1 MAAELGRHAGGR
13 PTKLTPERQAKI
25 VDAIR
30 AGVPPET
37 AAAFAGIDES
47 TFYRWLARGRG
58 PEAESLY
65 AEFAAQVRE
74 AMAEWETRDI
84 LLIGEAA
91 RTDWR
96 AAAWRLERR
105 LPKRYGRRERHE
117 IVNGDE
123 AAFRVA
129 IGQQPMNVQ
138 ELHRQAAIE
147 AAQQQQLDEGSDDDV
162 GA

>member
-1 MAAELGRHAGGR
+1 MAADTQRRHPGGR
-13 PTKLTPERQAKI
+13 PTKLTPERQVKI

-37 AAAFAGIDES
+37 AAAYAASTSRPSTAGCAAAATHRQSRS
-47 TFYRWLARGRG
+47 TPPSRIEVRQALAER
-58 PEAESLY
+58 
-65 AEFAAQVRE
+65 
-74 AMAEWETRDI
+74 ETRDI

-91 RTDWR
+91 RSDWR

-129 IGQQPMNVQ
+129 FGQQPRTLQ
-138 ELHRQAAIE
+138 ELHQAAALE
-147 AAQQQQLDEGSDDDV
+147 AADDSNDHEEVDDERP
-162 GA
+162 

>member
-1 MAAELGRHAGGR
+1 VAAELERRPGGR
-13 PTKLTPERQAKI
+13 PTKLNEGRQAKLC
-25 VDAIR
+25 DAIR

-37 AAAFAGIDES
+37 AAAYAGIDES
-47 TFYRWLARGRG
+47 TFYRWLQRGRVADAD
-58 PEAESLY
+58 PLY
-65 AEFAAQVRE
+65 AEFAEQVRL
-74 AMAEWETRDI
+74 ALAEWETRDI

-91 RTDWR
+91 KSDWR

-117 IVNGDE
+117 IANADD

-129 IGQQPMNVQ
+129 IGAQPLNVV
-138 ELHRQAAIE
+138 ELHRAALE
-147 AAQQQQLDEGSDDDV
+147 ETLHGDDDG

>member
-1 MAAELGRHAGGR
+1 VAGELARHAGGR
-13 PTKLTPERQAKI
+13 PTKLNLERQAK
-25 VDAIR
+25 VCDAIR

-37 AAAFAGIDES
+37 AAAYAGIDES

-58 PEAESLY
+58 PEAEPLY
-65 AEFAAQVRE
+65 TGFAEAVRT
-74 AMAEWETRDI
+74 ALAEWETRDI

-91 RTDWR
+91 KTDWR

-117 IVNGDE
+117 IEG
-123 AAFRVA
+123 ALRVA
-129 IGQQPMNVQ
+129 LGEQPLTVV
-138 ELHRQAAIE
+138 ELHRAAALE
-147 AAQQQQLDEGSDDDV
+147 DTELERDDR

>member
-1 MAAELGRHAGGR
+1 MSGELERHPGGR
-13 PTKLTPERQAKI
+13 PSKLTPERQAR
-25 VDAIR
+25 VCDAIR

-37 AAAFAGIDES
+37 AAAYAGIDES
-47 TFYRWLARGRG
+47 TFYRWLQRGRG
-58 PEAESLY
+58 PDAEPLY
-65 AEFAAQVRE
+65 AGFGEAVRM

-91 RTDWR
+91 KSDWR

-117 IVNGDE
+117 IANADD

-129 IGQQPMNVQ
+129 LGQQPLTVL
-138 ELHRQAAIE
+138 ELHRAAAIE
-147 AAQQQQLDEGSDDDV
+147 EAQGESDD
-162 GA
+162 GGT